1 MSTPITLHRAR
12 LLLLCGLGLA
22 CLGACE
28 KKPPGAKPNAAEAM
42 TASFENSSTRPVAT
56 TPEPG
61 PAESAGEATSATSQG
76 AFEAQAADPPRRV
89 IVYYFHRTLRC
100 PACLSIEEQSRQAV
114 ERFYAD
120 ELSSGLLEWR
130 SVNVEEAGNEHFEK
144 DFSLERQSLILAEM
158 VGDEVTRWRLLPKV
172 WELLE
177 DPEAFRD
184 YVVSEVAIF
193 LAGG

>member
-1 MSTPITLHRAR
+1 LHRAR
-12 LLLLCGLGLA
+12 LLLLCSLGLV
-22 CLGACE
+22 CFGACE
-28 KKPPGAKPNAAEAM
+28 KKLSGAKPNGAEAM
-42 TASFENSSTRPVAT
+42 TASFESSSARPVAAA
-56 TPEPG
+56 PEPG
-61 PAESAGEATSATSQG
+61 PAQPAGEATAAASPG
-76 AFEAQAADPPRRV
+76 ASEARAAEPVRRV

-130 SVNVEEAGNEHFEK
+130 SVNLEEAGNEHFEK
-144 DFSLERQSLILAEM
+144 DFNLERQSLILAEM
-158 VGDEVTRWRLLPKV
+158 AGDELTRSRLLPKV

-177 DPEAFRD
+177 DPEAFTD
-184 YVVSEVAIF
+184 YVVSEVAVF